1 MALTTHAS
9 EPQPKAE
16 PPVIG
21 AGRVDWTG
29 RDVVI
34 GILLFIGLF
43 LLGQIVV
50 IPVAIVY
57 GTSSVATYATAYIAG
72 AIVELAIVVV
82 AANLT
87 FRRYG
92 GSWDRLGI
100 KPITVKAL
108 LWAGAAFLGA
118 LTVSYLYA
126 LVVYA
131 FGLDFLKTDCAE
143 QVPKTV
149 RDHRELLALASIV
162 VVAFAPPC
170 EELFFRG
177 FLFPGLARRW
187 GTAAGIVASGLLF
200 SSAHLLPKSFIPIA
214 GVGMVFAFTYWRS
227 GNILSTMLAH
237 LSFNSL
243 SIAFIAGGSCD
254 TSSIG
259 MIHPALV
266 HWSLPF

>member
-9 EPQPKAE
+9 EPRPKAE

-57 GTSSVATYATAYIAG
+57 DTSSVATYATAYIAG

-92 GSWDRLGI
+92 GTWDRLGI

-108 LWAGAAFLGA
+108 LWAGGAFLGA

-131 FGLDFLKTDCAE
+131 FGL
-143 QVPKTV
+143 
-149 RDHRELLALASIV
+149 
-162 VVAFAPPC
+162 
-170 EELFFRG
+170 
-177 FLFPGLARRW
+177 
-187 GTAAGIVASGLLF
+187 
-200 SSAHLLPKSFIPIA
+200 
-214 GVGMVFAFTYWRS
+214 
-227 GNILSTMLAH
+227 
-237 LSFNSL
+237 
-243 SIAFIAGGSCD
+243 
-254 TSSIG
+254 
-259 MIHPALV
+259 
-266 HWSLPF
+266 